1 MELQQQEE
9 GEQKEQGQQ
18 LSDENN
24 ISLLDM
30 CQYSDIS
37 SVEDENSPYQVSV
50 MKIRMKTMRNKMI
63 MEIIFTILV
72 IVHFAVEVPSMESK
86 EEILVENL

>member
-18 LSDENN
+18 LSDKNN

-50 MKIRMKTMRNKMI
+50 KKIRMKTMRNKMI
-63 MEIIFTILV
+63 ME
-72 IVHFAVEVPSMESK
+72 
-86 EEILVENL
+86 